1 MTRSPAVYVVDDDK
15 SFRMAIGA
23 LLEACGYRTFLCE
36 SARQLLDHPLHDET
50 GCILLDVQM
59 PGLSGPQLQRDL
71 VDRGCDLPIVFMS
84 GHGDIPTAVQTIKA
98 GAEDFLAKPI
108 AQARLL
114 EAIERA
120 LARFEAVRASQ
131 SEKYMLLARLGTLTP
146 RERQVF
152 DHLVRGL
159 PHKQIA
165 YLLAISE
172 RTVKLHRHEVVRKLQ
187 VRSLAELAAIAE
199 RLRLLP
205 RAEQQ

>member
-1 MTRSPAVYVVDDDK
+1 MKSPAVYVVDDDK
-15 SFRMAIGA
+15 SFRTAIGA
-23 LLEACGYRTFLCE
+23 LLDACGYRSVLCE
-36 SARQLLDHPLHDET
+36 SAQQLLDHRLQDDT

-59 PGLSGPQLQRDL
+59 PGLSGPELQRDL
-71 VDRGCDLPIVFMS
+71 VELGCDLPIVFMS

-120 LARFEAVRASQ
+120 LARLEAVRTSQ
-131 SEKYMLLARLGTLTP
+131 REKHTLLARLGTLTP

-165 YLLAISE
+165 YLLSISE
-172 RTVKLHRHEVVRKLQ
+172 RTVKLHRHEIVQKLQ
-187 VRSLAELAAIAE
+187 VRSLAELAVIAE
-199 RLRLLP
+199 RLRLLAH
-205 RAEQQ
+205 AERQ